1 MSDTALQVVV
11 IPDLFTSFLATPP
24 SINPHYRSARKESEQ
39 WLARSWQCDLKAR
52 KRLNGIDASY
62 FCAILAPKADHDRF
76 RLICDWTNWVFPF
89 DDLFDD
95 GALRGD
101 PGRAALLIG
110 KLLDVMQDDAV
121 AKEPMSRS
129 SPPMIGAAGSEQR
142 LVDCYTNIWE
152 RFKARTERL
161 GVRERFTAA
170 MQDYCH
176 GALQQVQDCSTGTSR
191 DLEDLLAVRRSS
203 VAVLPLYSLVE
214 FAHRLDVPKQVF
226 EHDSIQRIRALAL
239 DVILIQ
245 NDILSYQKE
254 EVSNELPASAKPKLT
269 LVLYIS

>member
-1 MSDTALQVVV
+1 MPDTVLQVVV

-24 SINPHYRSARKESEQ
+24 LVNPHYRSARKESEQ
-39 WLARSWQCDLKAR
+39 WLASSWQCDRKAR

-89 DDLFDD
+89 DDLFDNGD
-95 GALRGD
+95 LRGE
-101 PGRAALLIG
+101 PGRAALLIE
-110 KLLDVMQDDAV
+110 KLLDVMQD
-121 AKEPMSRS
+121 AKEPMS
-129 SPPMIGAAGSEQR
+129 PPIGVGSEQR

-152 RFKARTERL
+152 RFKARTECL
-161 GVRERFTAA
+161 GVRERFMAA

-176 GALQQVQDCSTGTSR
+176 GALQQVQYCSTGTSR

-214 FAHRLDVPKQVF
+214 FGHRLDVPKQVF
-226 EHDSIQRIRALAL
+226 EHASIRRIRALAL

-254 EVSNELPASAKPKLT
+254 EVSEPAKPKAQVT
-269 LVLYIS
+269 LVSIS